1 MHNFKDIHPNVLKA
15 FTKELDAPHTSSI
28 QPRLRNVQELEAEL
42 PVILTDFQS
51 AQEFISE
58 GDTGAET
65 VADFEGWIS
74 RHYEVLIQ
82 LPRAIDASWRVFMCT
97 LCACMM
103 RLYAFPELVRRLRQ
117 GLPTDPRPWADLWLT
132 PTANFPVLL
141 ARSNLKTTRLPRSA
155 VNPTGSLYEKI
166 WAVYLDIWAAHSP
179 EYAEA
184 KGYTLVAPQTTSVT
198 MPNVPSQTSQ
208 APPATPAPN
217 PTIAP
222 AARAPS
228 LISMD
233 AVEEGSAR
241 TKPSKGKNREVID
254 LSGGSTSGSVPSTAK
269 APAPSIPPPAGNF
282 EGVVLETPRNRKCA
296 RLETG
301 NISDGGVEILDQ
313 PVLRTIVSRPRGG
326 APKTL
331 TRAPKPPATPSLSK
345 AAPTSSPSTAP
356 SSPTS
361 QLARAPMPAAAA
373 PRAVAPSASQPS
385 APVAATN
392 APAAAAPAGS
402 SAISAAVP
410 HGGVPDYFLRLVPG
424 KPWAKYLGAAI
435 TPPCGRCAISG
446 ASGRSSRAEDLGP
459 CIAPGPG
466 QPCNHCT
473 RDKQKCTFTLPT
485 EDRNIVANNAYLAGT
500 MSPAAIVEGAERVAR
515 HAQIFALMEQT
526 AYAMAAEGLAEQ
538 RKFLSNLR
546 RAEHMMGKEAVIEQL
561 FGSEELYE
569 DAPLPNFPLVDV
581 VWFAE
586 ELLDVQASRLTAAR
600 QQMEEEEVLEARVQE
615 EVEHRLAAM
624 SVGGAT
630 VAPAP
635 VAPANEPS
643 SVSAPSVAG
652 NPASAGLGALAEYA
666 DSPPNSD
673 QEMDTSK

>member
-1 MHNFKDIHPNVLKA
+1 MHNFKDIHPKRPKA
-15 FTKELDAPHTSSI
+15 FSRRTGRSAH
-28 QPRLRNVQELEAEL
+28 
-42 PVILTDFQS
+42 S

-58 GDTGAET
+58 ADTGAET

-74 RHYEVLIQ
+74 RHYEGADTTASSDRRVL
-82 LPRAIDASWRVFMCT
+82 A
-97 LCACMM
+97 
-103 RLYAFPELVRRLRQ
+103 RLYVHSLCLYDAPLTPSRTSFVAFAR
-117 GLPTDPRPWADLWLT
+117 GLPTNPRPWLT
-132 PTANFPVLL
+132 SGSLPTANFPVLV
-141 ARSNLKTTRLPRSA
+141 ARSNLQNHMFAVLRRLALREDL
-155 VNPTGSLYEKI
+155 GRI
-166 WAVYLDIWAAHSP
+166 LDIWAAHSP
-179 EYAEA
+179 EYAVA
-184 KGYTLVAPQTTSVT
+184 KGYTLVAPPTTST
-198 MPNVPSQTSQ
+198 TAPNVPAQTSQ

-222 AARAPS
+222 AVQTPS

-254 LSGGSTSGSVPSTAK
+254 LSGGATSGSVPSTSK
-269 APAPSIPPPAGNF
+269 APAPSVPPPTGNF
-282 EGVVLETPRNRKCA
+282 GGVVLETPRPGSALVSKPETSRTTVRSPEDLDA
-296 RLETG
+296 RAEA
-301 NISDGGVEILDQ
+301 S
-313 PVLRTIVSRPRGG
+313 S
-326 APKTL
+326 
-331 TRAPKPPATPSLSK
+331 TPSSSK
-345 AAPTSSPSTAP
+345 VVPTSSPSTAP

-361 QLARAPMPAAAA
+361 QLSRAPMPAAAA
-373 PRAVAPSASQPS
+373 RGAAAPSASQPS

-392 APAAAAPAGS
+392 APAAAAAPAGS
-402 SAISAAVP
+402 SAISAAIP
-410 HGGVPDYFLRLVPG
+410 HGGVPDFFLRLLPG

-446 ASGRSSRAEDLGP
+446 AGGRSSRAEDLGP

-515 HAQIFALMEQT
+515 HAQLFALMEQT

-569 DAPLPNFPLVDV
+569 EYQEHFAHAFDDERPLPNLPLVDV
-581 VWFAE
+581 AWFAQ
-586 ELLDVQASRLTAAR
+586 ELLDVQ
-600 QQMEEEEVLEARVQE
+600 
-615 EVEHRLAAM
+615 
-624 SVGGAT
+624 GAT
-630 VAPAP
+630 YSCSTTDGGGRGVGSSSPGGSRAPPRRYVRRRCHCRTCSRSAS
-635 VAPANEPS
+635 EPS
-643 SVSAPSVAG
+643 SVSAPSVAA
-652 NPASAGLGALAEYA
+652 PASAGLGALAEYA
-666 DSPPNSD
+666 DSPESPPNSD

>member
-15 FTKELDAPHTSSI
+15 FTKELDAPHIVHPTSS
-28 QPRLRNVQELEAEL
+28 PEL
-42 PVILTDFQS
+42 S
-51 AQEFISE
+51 AGVYYGGRHGC
-58 GDTGAET
+58 GDA
-65 VADFEGWIS
+65 ADFEGWIS

-103 RLYAFPELVRRLRQ
+103 RLYAFPDLVRRLRQ

-132 PTANFPVLL
+132 PTANFPVLV

-155 VNPTGSLYEKI
+155 VNPTGSLYERI
-166 WAVYLDIWAAHSP
+166 WAVYLDIWAA
-179 EYAEA
+179 
-184 KGYTLVAPQTTSVT
+184 
-198 MPNVPSQTSQ
+198 
-208 APPATPAPN
+208 N
-217 PTIAP
+217 PRT
-222 AARAPS
+222 ARAPS

-233 AVEEGSAR
+233 AVEEGVSITELMDLELANRPVSKSAR

-254 LSGGSTSGSVPSTAK
+254 LSSGTTSGSVPSTSK
-269 APAPSIPPPAGNF
+269 APAPSVPPPTGNF
-282 EGVVLETPRNRKCA
+282 EGVVVETPRNRKRA

-301 NISDGGVEILDQ
+301 NISDDGVEILD
-313 PVLRTIVSRPRGG
+313 PPAPRTIVSRPRGG

-331 TRAPKPPATPSLSK
+331 TRAPKPPATPSSSK
-345 AAPTSSPSTAP
+345 VMPTSSPSTAP

-361 QLARAPMPAAAA
+361 QLPRAPMPAAAA
-373 PRAVAPSASQPS
+373 PRAAVPSASQPRPQQLDRRPS
-385 APVAATN
+385 LLPSHMVESRTTTFVSSQANLGPNISVQRSRRLAVAAQSQ
-392 APAAAAPAGS
+392 AP
-402 SAISAAVP
+402 
-410 HGGVPDYFLRLVPG
+410 
-424 KPWAKYLGAAI
+424 GALFE
-435 TPPCGRCAISG
+435 S
-446 ASGRSSRAEDLGP
+446 EDLGP

-515 HAQIFALMEQT
+515 HAQLFALMEQT

-546 RAEHMMGKEAVIEQL
+546 RAEHMMGKEAVIAQL

-569 DAPLPNFPLVDV
+569 EYQEHFAHAFDDERPLPNLPLVDV
-581 VWFAE
+581 AWFAQ
-586 ELLDVQASRLTAAR
+586 ELLD
-600 QQMEEEEVLEARVQE
+600 MEEEEVLEARVQE
-615 EVEHRLAAM
+615 EVERRLAAM

-635 VAPANEPS
+635 VAPASEPP
-643 SVSAPSVAG
+643 SVSAPSVAA
-652 NPASAGLGALAEYA
+652 PASAGLGALAEYA
-666 DSPPNSD
+666 DSPESPPNSD

>member
-1 MHNFKDIHPNVLKA
+1 MHNFKDIHPEVLTA
-15 FTKELDAPHTSSI
+15 FTKELDAAHNSST

-74 RHYEVLIQ
+74 CHYEVLIQ

-103 RLYAFPELVRRLRQ
+103 RLYVFPDLVRRLRQ

-132 PTANFPVLL
+132 PTANFPVLV

-155 VNPTGSLYEKI
+155 VNPTGSLYERI

-179 EYAEA
+179 EYAAA
-184 KGYTLVAPQTTSVT
+184 KGYTLVAPPTASTTA
-198 MPNVPSQTSQ
+198 PNVPAQTSQ

-222 AARAPS
+222 AVQTPS

-254 LSGGSTSGSVPSTAK
+254 LSGGATSGSVPSTSK
-269 APAPSIPPPAGNF
+269 TPAPSVPPPTGNF
-282 EGVVLETPRNRKCA
+282 GGVVLETPRNRKRA

-301 NISDGGVEILDQ
+301 NTSDDGVEILD
-313 PVLRTIVSRPRGG
+313 PPAPRTIVSRPRGG
-326 APKTL
+326 VPKTL
-331 TRAPKPPATPSLSK
+331 TRAPKPPATPSSSK
-345 AAPTSSPSTAP
+345 VMPTSSPSTAP

-361 QLARAPMPAAAA
+361 QLPRAPMPAAAA
-373 PRAVAPSASQPS
+373 PRAAVPSALQPS
-385 APVAATN
+385 APA
-392 APAAAAPAGS
+392 AGS

-410 HGGVPDYFLRLVPG
+410 HGGVPDYYLRLLPG

-446 ASGRSSRAEDLGP
+446 ARGRSSRAEDLGP

-515 HAQIFALMEQT
+515 HAQLFALMEQT

-546 RAEHMMGKEAVIEQL
+546 RAEHMMGKAAVIEQL

-569 DAPLPNFPLVDV
+569 EYQEH
-581 VWFAE
+581 FAHAFDDE
-586 ELLDVQASRLTAAR
+586 RPPPKPSSCRCRL
-600 QQMEEEEVLEARVQE
+600 MEEEEVLEARVQE
-615 EVEHRLAAM
+615 EVERRLAAM

-635 VAPANEPS
+635 VAPASEPP
-643 SVSAPSVAG
+643 SVPAPSVAG

-666 DSPPNSD
+666 DSPESPPNSD

>member
-51 AQEFISE
+51 AQEFILE

-103 RLYAFPELVRRLRQ
+103 RLYVFPDLVRRLRQ

-132 PTANFPVLL
+132 PTANFLVLV
-141 ARSNLKTTRLPRSA
+141 AHSNLKTTRLPRSA
-155 VNPTGSLYEKI
+155 VNPTGSLYERI

-179 EYAEA
+179 EYAAA
-184 KGYTLVAPQTTSVT
+184 KGYTLVAPPTTST
-198 MPNVPSQTSQ
+198 TAPNVPAQTSQ

-222 AARAPS
+222 AVQTPS

-254 LSGGSTSGSVPSTAK
+254 LSGGATSDYSWWT
-269 APAPSIPPPAGNF
+269 PPPTGNF
-282 EGVVLETPRNRKCA
+282 GGVVLETPRNRKRA

-301 NISDGGVEILDQ
+301 NISDDGVEILD
-313 PVLRTIVSRPRGG
+313 PPAPRTIVSRLRGG

-331 TRAPKPPATPSLSK
+331 TRAPKLPATPSSSK
-345 AAPTSSPSTAP
+345 VVPTSSPSTAP

-361 QLARAPMPAAAA
+361 QLSRAPMPAAAA
-373 PRAVAPSASQPS
+373 PRAAAPSASQPS
-385 APVAATN
+385 APVVATN

-402 SAISAAVP
+402 SAISAAIP
-410 HGGVPDYFLRLVPG
+410 HGGVPDFFLRLLPLREP
-424 KPWAKYLGAAI
+424 KILAL
-435 TPPCGRCAISG
+435 
-446 ASGRSSRAEDLGP
+446 
-459 CIAPGPG
+459 
-466 QPCNHCT
+466 
-473 RDKQKCTFTLPT
+473 KCTFTLPT

-515 HAQIFALMEQT
+515 HAQLFALMEQT

-538 RKFLSNLR
+538 HKFLSNLR

-569 DAPLPNFPLVDV
+569 EYQEHFAHAFNNECPLPNLPLVDV
-581 VWFAE
+581 IWFAQ
-586 ELLDVQASRLTAAR
+586 ELLDVQAERLTAAR

-615 EVEHRLAAM
+615 EVERRLAAM
-624 SVGGAT
+624 SVGSAT

-635 VAPANEPS
+635 VAPASEPS
-643 SVSAPSVAG
+643 SVSAPSVAA
-652 NPASAGLGALAEYA
+652 PASAGLGALAEYA
-666 DSPPNSD
+666 DSPESPPNSD

>member
-42 PVILTDFQS
+42 PVILTDFQVDL
-51 AQEFISE
+51 APLR
-58 GDTGAET
+58 GADTTASS
-65 VADFEGWIS
+65 D
-74 RHYEVLIQ
+74 RRVL
-82 LPRAIDASWRVFMCT
+82 A
-97 LCACMM
+97 
-103 RLYAFPELVRRLRQ
+103 RLYVHSLCLYDAP

-132 PTANFPVLL
+132 PTANFPVLV
-141 ARSNLKTTRLPRSA
+141 ARSNLQTTCLPCSA
-155 VNPTGSLYEKI
+155 VNPTGSLYERI

-179 EYAEA
+179 EYAVA
-184 KGYTLVAPQTTSVT
+184 KGYTLVAPPTTST
-198 MPNVPSQTSQ
+198 TAPNVPAQTSQ

-222 AARAPS
+222 AVQTPS

-254 LSGGSTSGSVPSTAK
+254 LSGGATSGSVPSTSK
-269 APAPSIPPPAGNF
+269 APAPSVPPPTGNF
-282 EGVVLETPRNRKCA
+282 GGVVLETPRNRKRA
-296 RLETG
+296 RLKTG
-301 NISDGGVEILDQ
+301 NISDDGVEILD
-313 PVLRTIVSRPRGG
+313 PPAPRTIVSRPRGG

-331 TRAPKPPATPSLSK
+331 TRAPKLPATPSSSK
-345 AAPTSSPSTAP
+345 VVPTSSPSTAP

-361 QLARAPMPAAAA
+361 QLSRAPMPAAAA
-373 PRAVAPSASQPS
+373 RGAAAPSASQPS

-402 SAISAAVP
+402 SAISAAIP
-410 HGGVPDYFLRLVPG
+410 HGGVPDFFLRLLPG

-435 TPPCGRCAISG
+435 TPPC
-446 ASGRSSRAEDLGP
+446 DLGP

-515 HAQIFALMEQT
+515 HAQLFALMEQT

-569 DAPLPNFPLVDV
+569 EYQEHFAHAFDDERPLPNLPLVDV
-581 VWFAE
+581 AWFAQ
-586 ELLDVQASRLTAAR
+586 ELLDVQAERLTAAR

-615 EVEHRLAAM
+615 EVERRLAAM

-635 VAPANEPS
+635 VAPVSEPS
-643 SVSAPSVAG
+643 SVSAPSVAA
-652 NPASAGLGALAEYA
+652 PASAGLGALAEYA
-666 DSPPNSD
+666 DSPESPPNSD